1 MPFVSVM
8 LTAVC
13 NLAAFE
19 RQPLASSHFNS
30 HKQNHICARLFMT
43 VHVVVFLVTVHN
55 SFD

>member
-1 MPFVSVM
+1 MLFVSVM

-19 RQPLASSHFNS
+19 TQPLASSHFNS
-30 HKQNHICARLFMT
+30 HKQNHVCVRLFMT
-43 VHVVVFLVTVHN
+43 AHVAVLLVIVHK